1 MSEELL
7 AAVDLGSNSFRL
19 LIGKLDGDQIVPV
32 STLREGVRLAGGLNE
47 QSSLSDAKIE
57 EARAALSRFRERLSA
72 VSPQRIR
79 AVATSTYR
87 VAKNAKQLLSA
98 SEAALGVP
106 IDVISGHEEA
116 RLIYVGCAHSLP
128 WSENDRLIVDI
139 GGGSTEFVIGRG
151 YEPTT
156 MESFLLGAVTLSQNF
171 FPDGMV
177 TAAAFRKADVYV
189 RSRLE
194 VMGAAYKRGWD
205 IAYGSSGTVRALHE
219 IVTENALG
227 ETISQDALT
236 GLRDRIVEAGR
247 MDRVV
252 LQALKSARAPVLPGG
267 LSILLGLMRELSIE
281 AIEPADGAL
290 RLGALYDLLS
300 RTKQGR
306 TRASDTRGRTIERL
320 QRRYD
325 ADIAQAA
332 RVSAMAQTLWA
343 SLGRST
349 ADDTLDWSARLL
361 EIGMAVAH
369 EDYHRHSAYIVE
381 HADLPGFS
389 ERERASMTQL
399 VLGHTGSLKKLSRD
413 EFDQEALER
422 LLCIRIASIFAHG
435 RTDFD
440 TRCALESRSKGYAV
454 SVEGSLSETRPLA
467 AWLLEEECERWS
479 KWGVELCLRPRS

>member
-47 QSSLSDAKIE
+47 QSSLTDAKIE
-57 EARAALSRFRERLSA
+57 EACAALGRFRERLSA

-87 VAKNAKQLLSA
+87 VAKNAKQLLKA
-98 SEAALGVP
+98 SEATLGAP

-116 RLIYVGCAHSLP
+116 RLIYIGCAHSLP

-171 FPDGMV
+171 FPEGMV

-194 VMGAAYKRGWD
+194 VMRAAYKRGWD
-205 IAYGSSGTVRALHE
+205 VAYGSSGTVRALHE
-219 IVTENALG
+219 IVTENEFG
-227 ETISQDALT
+227 RTITQDALT
-236 GLRDRIVEAGR
+236 ALRDRIVDAGR
-247 MDRVV
+247 MDRVA
-252 LQALKSARAPVLPGG
+252 LNALKASRAPVLPGG
-267 LSILLGLMRELSIE
+267 LAILLGLMRELSID
-281 AIEPADGAL
+281 AVEPADGAL
-290 RLGALYDLLS
+290 RLGTLYDLLA
-300 RTKQGR
+300 RKKNGKAHAT
-306 TRASDTRGRTIERL
+306 DTRGRTIERL

-325 ADIAQAA
+325 ADVEQAK

-343 SLGRST
+343 SLGH
-349 ADDTLDWSARLL
+349 DVPDEMLDWSARLL

-399 VLGHTGSLKKLSRD
+399 VLGHTGSLKKLNRD
-413 EFDQEALER
+413 DFDQTALER

-435 RTDFD
+435 RTEIVASASAKRRDGGFELSID
-440 TRCALESRSKGYAV
+440 RALA
-454 SVEGSLSETRPLA
+454 ETRPLT
-467 AWLLEEECERWS
+467 AWLLEEECERWT
-479 KWGVELCLRPRS
+479 KWDFELRLLSHA